1 MKAIRR
7 FTVRVTL
14 PEPLAPLH
22 GLMLNLRWSW
32 HAPTADLFASIDPDA
47 WQASGGDPI
56 ALLSA
61 LPPDR
66 ISALAAD
73 PDFLA
78 RLAEAEQDLR
88 DYMSGPRWY
97 AGLSPKTGAGP
108 VAVAYFSPEYGIT
121 AALPQY
127 SGGLGILAG
136 DHLKSASDLGVPLIG
151 VGLLYR
157 HGYFTQSLSADG
169 WQAERYPSDDP
180 NGQPLEL
187 LRDAAGSAVHVAVSL
202 PAGRQLAAQ
211 VWVAQ
216 VGRIPLLLLDSY
228 VEENEPDLHEVT
240 DRLYGGGS
248 DHRLRQELLLGIG
261 GMRAV
266 RAFCALTGHPSPEVF
281 HTNEGH
287 AGFLGLERIREYA
300 ERGLGFDEAVEVC
313 RAGTVFTTHTPVPAG
328 IDRFGR
334 ELIRQHFDDD
344 PLLPV
349 DRVLALGAETYP
361 GGDPDVFNMAVM
373 GMRLAQRVNGVSLL
387 HGQVS
392 RQMFAGLWPGFDTRE
407 VPIGSVTNGVHTPTW
422 IAPEVGF
429 LASRAGQGG
438 RPPQTPRQEASGWDW
453 DRAAA
458 APAAEIWTAR
468 SALRSRLVAETRRR
482 LRASWRQR
490 GASEAE
496 LTWIDDVLDEHVL
509 TIGFARR
516 VPSYK
521 RLTLMLNDPAQLAQL
536 LNDPSQPVQIVVAG
550 KAHPADDGGKALIQ
564 QMVQYS
570 DTPDVRRRI
579 VFLPD
584 YDMAM
589 ARTLVQGCDVWLN
602 NPLRPLEACGT
613 SGMKAALNGAL
624 NLSVRDGW
632 WDEWYDG
639 GNGWEIP
646 SADGVADVARR
657 DELEAQALYELLA
670 KSVAPLFYERDADD
684 LPQGWVERIRH
695 TLRSLGPKV
704 QAERMVREYVTALY
718 VPAAASSRALTDA
731 DGFGPARELA
741 AWKRR
746 VIDAWPQVRIEHVES
761 ETAGSGSLGQRL
773 GSALAVRVSLAL
785 GELTRDDVAVEVVY
799 GRLDEDDEIVRPAYA
814 TLTAEAAEDDE
825 IVRPAYTTL
834 TAEAAAEDE
843 PSAEASAE
851 DEPSAAEDE
860 PSAVRYS
867 GEVSARPARAV
878 RLHGTRAAESSAAGQ
893 PRRARAGH
901 LPAGPGRHDQ
911 RGPSLRS
918 CSWVNSSG
926 SRSRTASARSG
937 WTGRRSTR

>member
-1 MKAIRR
+1 VKAIRR

-78 RLAEAEQDLR
+78 RLAGAEQDLR

-97 AGLSPKTGAGP
+97 AGLSPKAGAGP
-108 VAVAYFSPEYGIT
+108 AAVAYFSPEYGIT

-202 PAGRQLAAQ
+202 PAGRHLAAQ

-438 RPPQTPRQEASGWDW
+438 RPPQTPPQPEIDEASGWDW
-453 DRAAA
+453 DRAAS

-799 GRLDEDDEIVRPAYA
+799 GRLDEDDEIVRPAYT
-814 TLTAEAAEDDE
+814 TLTAEA
-825 IVRPAYTTL
+825 
-834 TAEAAAEDE
+834 AEAAAEDE

-867 GEVSARPARAV
+867 GEVPLDRPGPFGYTVRVLPSHPLLDSRAELGLV
-878 RLHGTRAAESSAAGQ
+878 TYPQA
-893 PRRARAGH
+893 
-901 LPAGPGRHDQ
+901 PAGMTNGD
-911 RGPSLRS
+911 LR
-918 CSWVNSSG
+918 
-926 SRSRTASARSG
+926 
-937 WTGRRSTR
+937 

>member
-1 MKAIRR
+1 VKAIRR
-7 FTVRVTL
+7 FTVRITL
-14 PEPLAPLH
+14 PEPLAPLQ

-32 HAPTADLFASIDPDA
+32 HAPSAELFASIDPDA

-56 ALLSA
+56 KMLSA

-66 ISALAAD
+66 LSALAAD
-73 PDFLA
+73 PDFLG
-78 RLAEAEQDLR
+78 RLAGAEQSLR

-97 AGLSPKTGAGP
+97 AGLTETGPA
-108 VAVAYFSPEYGIT
+108 AVAYFSPEYGLT

-300 ERGLGFDEAVEVC
+300 ERGLSFDEAIEVC

-361 GGDPDVFNMAVM
+361 GGGPDVFNMAVM

-407 VPIGSVTNGVHTPTW
+407 VPIGSITNGVHTPTW

-429 LASRAGQGG
+429 LADGAG
-438 RPPQTPRQEASGWDW
+438 SWDW
-453 DRAAA
+453 DQAAA
-458 APAAEIWTAR
+458 APAAEIWAAR
-468 SALRSRLVAETRRR
+468 HALRSRLVAETRRR
-482 LRASWRQR
+482 LHASWRLR

-521 RLTLMLNDPAQLAQL
+521 RLTLMLNDPAQLSQL

-589 ARTLVQGCDVWLN
+589 ARILVQGCDVWLN

-646 SADGVADVARR
+646 SADGVADVGRR
-657 DELEAQALYELLA
+657 DELEAQALYELLG
-670 KSVAPLFYERDADD
+670 KSVAPLFYERDAADI
-684 LPQGWVERIRH
+684 PQGWVERIRH

-704 QAERMVREYVTALY
+704 QAERMVREYVNALY

-741 AWKRR
+741 AWKKR

-761 ETAGSGSLGQRL
+761 EAAGALGQRL
-773 GSALAVRVSLAL
+773 GTALAVRVSMAL

-799 GRLDEDDEIVRPAYA
+799 GRPDEDDDIVQPAYA
-814 TLTAEAAEDDE
+814 TLTAEAAED
-825 IVRPAYTTL
+825 
-834 TAEAAAEDE
+834 AED
-843 PSAEASAE
+843 AEGT
-851 DEPSAAEDE
+851 
-860 PSAVRYS
+860 VRYS
-867 GEVSARPARAV
+867 GEVPLNRPGPFGYTVRVLPNHPLLDSRAELGLV
-878 RLHGTRAAESSAAGQ
+878 TYPQA
-893 PRRARAGH
+893 
-901 LPAGPGRHDQ
+901 PAGMTNGD
-911 RGPSLRS
+911 LR
-918 CSWVNSSG
+918 
-926 SRSRTASARSG
+926 
-937 WTGRRSTR
+937 

>member
-1 MKAIRR
+1 VKAIRR
-7 FTVRVTL
+7 FTVRIAL
-14 PEPLAPLH
+14 PEPLAPLQ

-32 HAPTADLFASIDPDA
+32 HAPAADLFASIDPAA
-47 WQASGGDPI
+47 WRASGGDPI
-56 ALLSA
+56 AMLSA

-73 PDFLA
+73 PGFLG
-78 RLAEAEQDLR
+78 RLADAERQLG

-97 AGLSPKTGAGP
+97 AEAGLTEAGP
-108 VAVAYFSPEYGIT
+108 AAVAYFSPEYGIT

-136 DHLKSASDLGVPLIG
+136 DHLKSASDLGVPLVG

-169 WQAERYPSDDP
+169 WQAERYPGDDP

-228 VEENEPDLHEVT
+228 VEQNEPDLHEVT

-266 RAFCALTGHPSPEVF
+266 RSFCALTGHPSPEVF

-300 ERGLGFDEAVEVC
+300 ERGLSFDEAIEVC

-328 IDRFGR
+328 IDRFPR

-373 GMRLAQRVNGVSLL
+373 GMRLAQRVNGVSRL

-392 RQMFAGLWPGFDTRE
+392 RKMFAGLWPGFDTRE

-422 IAPEVGF
+422 VAPEVGL
-429 LASRAGQGG
+429 LAGPSDGTAG
-438 RPPQTPRQEASGWDW
+438 RWDW

-458 APAAEIWTAR
+458 APAAEIWAVR
-468 SALRSRLVAETRRR
+468 HELRSRLVAETRRR
-482 LRASWRQR
+482 LRASWQQR

-521 RLTLMLNDPAQLAQL
+521 RLTLMLNDPAQLSRL
-536 LNDPSQPVQIVVAG
+536 LNDPAQPVQIVVAG

-564 QMVQYS
+564 QMVQFS

-646 SADGVADVARR
+646 SADGVTDVARR
-657 DELEAQALYELLA
+657 DELEAQALYELFG
-670 KSVAPLFYERDADD
+670 KSVAPLFYERDADGI
-684 LPQGWVERIRH
+684 PPGWVERIRH

-704 QAERMVREYVTALY
+704 QAERMVREYVTELY
-718 VPAAASSRALTDA
+718 VPAAASSRALTDD

-741 AWKRR
+741 AWKKR
-746 VIDAWPQVRIEHVES
+746 VIDAWPAVRIEHVES
-761 ETAGSGSLGQRL
+761 ESLDSAGGSLGQRL
-773 GSALAVRVSLAL
+773 GTALAVRVSVAL
-785 GELTRDDVAVEVVY
+785 GELSRDDVAVEVVY
-799 GRLDEDDEIVRPAYA
+799 GRPDEDDEIVQPAYE
-814 TLTAEAAEDDE
+814 TLAPEVPETAEA
-825 IVRPAYTTL
+825 VL
-834 TAEAAAEDE
+834 
-843 PSAEASAE
+843 
-851 DEPSAAEDE
+851 
-860 PSAVRYS
+860 RYS
-867 GEVSARPARAV
+867 GMVPLDRPGPFGYTVRVLPYHPLLDSRAELGLV
-878 RLHGTRAAESSAAGQ
+878 TYPQA
-893 PRRARAGH
+893 
-901 LPAGPGRHDQ
+901 
-911 RGPSLRS
+911 PSGMTNGDLR
-918 CSWVNSSG
+918 
-926 SRSRTASARSG
+926 
-937 WTGRRSTR
+937 

>member
-14 PEPLAPLH
+14 PEPLAGLL

-32 HAPTADLFASIDPDA
+32 HAPAADLFASIDPDA
-47 WQASGGDPI
+47 WQAAGGDPI
-56 ALLSA
+56 AMLSA
-61 LPPDR
+61 LPPER
-66 ISALAAD
+66 ISALAGDA
-73 PDFLA
+73 DFLG
-78 RLAEAEQDLR
+78 RLHEAEQGLR

-97 AGLSPKTGAGP
+97 ADAGLGEAGP
-108 VAVAYFSPEYGIT
+108 AAVAYFSPEYGIT

-202 PAGRQLAAQ
+202 PAGRQLSAQ

-216 VGRIPLLLLDSY
+216 LGRIPLLLLDSY

-300 ERGLGFDEAVEVC
+300 ERGLSFDEAIEVC

-334 ELIRQHFDDD
+334 ELVRQHFDDD

-361 GGDPDVFNMAVM
+361 GGDPEVFNMAVM
-373 GMRLAQRVNGVSLL
+373 GMRLAQRVNGVSVL

-392 RQMFAGLWPGFDTRE
+392 RVMFAGLWPGFDTSE

-422 IAPEVGF
+422 VAPEVGF
-429 LASRAGQGG
+429 LAG
-438 RPPQTPRQEASGWDW
+438 ENNGWDW
-453 DRAAA
+453 ERAAA
-458 APAAEIWTAR
+458 APAAEIWATR
-468 SALRSRLVAETRRR
+468 HLLRSRLVAETRRR
-482 LRASWRQR
+482 LRSSWRQR
-490 GASEAE
+490 GASGAE

-521 RLTLMLNDPAQLAQL
+521 RLTLMLNDPAQLSQL

-646 SADGVADVARR
+646 SADGVADVGRR
-657 DELEAQALYELLA
+657 DELEAQALYELLG
-670 KSVAPLFYERDADD
+670 KSVAPLFYERDADGV
-684 LPQGWVERIRH
+684 PQGWVERIRH
-695 TLRSLGPKV
+695 TLRTLGPKV

-741 AWKRR
+741 AWKKR
-746 VIDAWPQVRIEHVES
+746 VMQAWPQVRIEHVES
-761 ETAGSGSLGQRL
+761 EAPGSMGQRL
-773 GSALAVRVSLAL
+773 GSALAVRVSVAL

-799 GRLDEDDEIVRPAYA
+799 GRPDEDDEIVRPAYA
-814 TLTAEAAEDDE
+814 TLTAEASADPAE
-825 IVRPAYTTL
+825 
-834 TAEAAAEDE
+834 
-843 PSAEASAE
+843 
-851 DEPSAAEDE
+851 
-860 PSAVRYS
+860 SAVRYS
-867 GEVSARPARAV
+867 GEVSLDRPGPFGYTVRVLPHHRLLDSRAELGLV
-878 RLHGTRAAESSAAGQ
+878 TYPQE
-893 PRRARAGH
+893 
-901 LPAGPGRHDQ
+901 PAGMTNGD
-911 RGPSLRS
+911 LR
-918 CSWVNSSG
+918 
-926 SRSRTASARSG
+926 
-937 WTGRRSTR
+937 

>member
-97 AGLSPKTGAGP
+97 AGLSPKAGAGP
-108 VAVAYFSPEYGIT
+108 AAVAYFSPEYGIT

-202 PAGRQLAAQ
+202 PAGRHLAAQ

-438 RPPQTPRQEASGWDW
+438 RSPQIPPQEASGWDW

-799 GRLDEDDEIVRPAYA
+799 GRLDEDDEIVRPAYT

-834 TAEAAAEDE
+834 TAEAAEAAAEDEPSAEAAAEDE

-851 DEPSAAEDE
+851 DELSAAEDE

-867 GEVSARPARAV
+867 GEVPLDRPGPFGYTVRVLPSHPLLDSRAELGLV
-878 RLHGTRAAESSAAGQ
+878 TYPQA
-893 PRRARAGH
+893 
-901 LPAGPGRHDQ
+901 PAGMTNGD
-911 RGPSLRS
+911 LR
-918 CSWVNSSG
+918 
-926 SRSRTASARSG
+926 
-937 WTGRRSTR
+937 

>member
-1 MKAIRR
+1 VKAIRR
-7 FTVRVTL
+7 FNVRIVL
-14 PEPLAPLH
+14 PDPLAPLR
-22 GLMLNLRWSW
+22 GLILNLRWSW
-32 HAPTADLFASIDPDA
+32 HAPTADLFASIDPAA
-47 WQASGGDPI
+47 WVASNGDPV
-56 ALLSA
+56 ATFSA
-61 LPPDR
+61 LPPER
-66 ISALAAD
+66 IAALAAD
-73 PDFLA
+73 RGFLS
-78 RLAEAEQDLR
+78 RLHEAEQDLR
-88 DYMSGPRWY
+88 EYMSGPRWY
-97 AGLSPKTGAGP
+97 AGLAEAGP
-108 VAVAYFSPEYGIT
+108 AAVAYFSPEYGIT

-157 HGYFTQSLSADG
+157 HGYFTQSLSGDG

-202 PAGRQLAAQ
+202 PAGRQLSAQ

-300 ERGLGFDEAVEVC
+300 ERGLSFGEAIEVC

-328 IDRFGR
+328 IDRFPR
-334 ELIRQHFDDD
+334 EEVRQHFADD

-361 GGDPDVFNMAVM
+361 GGDPGVFNMAVM

-392 RQMFAGLWPGFDTRE
+392 RKMFAGLWPGFDTRE
-407 VPIGSVTNGVHTPTW
+407 VPIGSVTNGVHMPTW
-422 IAPEVGF
+422 VAPEVGF
-429 LASRAGQGG
+429 LADEAG
-438 RPPQTPRQEASGWDW
+438 SWDW
-453 DRAAA
+453 ERAAA
-458 APAAEIWTAR
+458 APAAEIWAAR
-468 SALRSRLVAETRRR
+468 HALRSRLVAETRRR

-521 RLTLMLNDPAQLAQL
+521 RLTLMLNDPAQLSQL
-536 LNDPSQPVQIVVAG
+536 LNDPAQPVQIVVAG

-564 QMVQYS
+564 QMVQFS
-570 DTPDVRRRI
+570 DTPEVRRRI

-589 ARTLVQGCDVWLN
+589 AHTLVQGCDVWLN

-670 KSVAPLFYERDADD
+670 KSVAPLFYERDTDGV
-684 LPQGWVERIRH
+684 PQGWVDRIRH
-695 TLRSLGPKV
+695 TFRSLGPKV
-704 QAERMVREYVTALY
+704 QAERMVREYVTELY
-718 VPAAASSRALTDA
+718 VPAAASSLALTDA

-741 AWKRR
+741 AWKQR
-746 VIDAWPQVRIEHVES
+746 VIEAWPQVAIEHVES
-761 ETAGSGSLGQRL
+761 EATGSMGQRL
-773 GSALAVRVSLAL
+773 GSVLAVRVSLAL

-799 GRLDEDDEIVRPAYA
+799 GRPDEDDEIVQPAYA
-814 TLTAEAAEDDE
+814 TLTAEPEQAGEGAAEDG
-825 IVRPAYTTL
+825 
-834 TAEAAAEDE
+834 
-843 PSAEASAE
+843 PS
-851 DEPSAAEDE
+851 P
-860 PSAVRYS
+860 VRYC
-867 GEVSARPARAV
+867 GEVPLDRPGPFGYTVRVLPSHPLLDSRAELGLV
-878 RLHGTRAAESSAAGQ
+878 TYPQA
-893 PRRARAGH
+893 
-901 LPAGPGRHDQ
+901 PAGMTNGD
-911 RGPSLRS
+911 LR
-918 CSWVNSSG
+918 
-926 SRSRTASARSG
+926 
-937 WTGRRSTR
+937 